1 MTEQVADGGTVRSRQ
16 VSAELRRLRRA
27 ARLTATEVGAL
38 LGMSQ
43 SKISRM
49 ETGKRGLKVDEVA
62 ALLGLYKVHA
72 LRRVEILNM
81 VREADRPGWVWLHG
95 QRLPDQWATLIE
107 LETNSCALW
116 SYEPLWIPGMLQTA
130 DYARAVIAGVSEV
143 SLSETELDV
152 RVAARLGRQSLLS
165 RPLPPEVHVLLY
177 EPALRVP
184 VGSPRILAAQLRH
197 LVEMTLRPRVT
208 LQIVPL
214 AAGPHPGLE
223 GPFMIMKFPAD
234 PPLIYLENRVQS
246 TFLEEV
252 PHIESY
258 RLAWERIAARAL
270 PAKRSVEL
278 IARAAA
284 DLVRSAEGRH
294 DQHRLR

>member
-1 MTEQVADGGTVRSRQ
+1 MTEPVAGGGTVKSRQ

-27 ARLTATEVGAL
+27 AGMTAAEVGAL
-38 LGMSQ
+38 MGMSQ
-43 SKISRM
+43 SKVSRM

-81 VREADRPGWVWLHG
+81 VREADTPGWVWLHG

-107 LETNSCALW
+107 LETSASALW
-116 SYEPLWIPGMLQTA
+116 SYEPLWIPGMLQTP
-130 DYARAVIAGVSEV
+130 DYARAVITGVSEV
-143 SLSETELDV
+143 TLSETELDV

-184 VGSPRILAAQLRH
+184 VGTPSILAAQLRR
-197 LVEMTLRPRVT
+197 LAEMALRPRVT
-208 LQIVPL
+208 VQIVPL

-223 GPFMIMKFPAD
+223 GPFLIMKFPAD
-234 PPLIYLENRVQS
+234 PTLVYLENRVQS
-246 TFLEEV
+246 TFLEEA

-258 RLAWERIAARAL
+258 RLAWERILARAL
-270 PAKRSVEL
+270 SAKRSAEV
-278 IARAAA
+278 IAKAAA
-284 DLVRSAEGRH
+284 DLARHAEGTR
-294 DQHRLR
+294 